1 MFGWLYRN
9 FVKVV
14 TVFCLFVY
22 DFGYYKRSVLVH
34 AIDWNYLF
42 FSFPVMIYQLR
53 GVSGVTTKTNNIFT
67 VVYVT
72 TFMPLQKMACP
83 TMPLPS
89 YQKMDYYLM
98 TIRCVSQVFH
108 PTWNIACII
117 SPFLFSNINILI
129 DSGYINERKLI
140 SSDWYTSTTL

>member
-1 MFGWLYRN
+1 M
-9 FVKVV
+9 V
-14 TVFCLFVY
+14 TVFCLFVFY
-22 DFGYYKRSVLVH
+22 SGHYKWSVLVH

-72 TFMPLQKMACP
+72 TFMPLQKMAYP

-89 YQKMDYYLM
+89 YQKMDYL
-98 TIRCVSQVFH
+98 IAIGCVSQTFH
-108 PTWNIACII
+108 PTWIACII
-117 SPFLFSNINILI
+117 SVLFFSLFFSNINLLI
-129 DSGYINERKLI
+129 DSGCINERKLI
-140 SSDWYTSTTL
+140 SSD